1 MRIRSASEA
10 DVPAIMAI
18 YRPYV
23 EKSAVS
29 FETVMPDQAA
39 FTQRFQQIT
48 AVYPWLV
55 VEDEQGRM
63 LGYAYASRAFARA
76 AYDWVVDLAIYF
88 RMDSDHH
95 GMARPLYETLMALLR
110 LQRVHVAYALIT
122 GDNEASLRF
131 HEKLGFCPAGLL
143 RRCGYKQGRWHD
155 VAWLEK
161 TLIDESEAVLP
172 LIPFDQLD
180 QAETARV
187 FAREGA

>member
-1 MRIRSASEA
+1 MRIRSALEA

-63 LGYAYASRAFARA
+63 LGMPMLHGPLRAPRMTGSSIWPSIFA
-76 AYDWVVDLAIYF
+76 WTAII
-88 RMDSDHH
+88 MAWH
-95 GMARPLYETLMALLR
+95 GRCM
-110 LQRVHVAYALIT
+110 
-122 GDNEASLRF
+122 
-131 HEKLGFCPAGLL
+131 
-143 RRCGYKQGRWHD
+143 RR
-155 VAWLEK
+155 
-161 TLIDESEAVLP
+161 
-172 LIPFDQLD
+172 
-180 QAETARV
+180 
-187 FAREGA
+187 